1 MSRTLNIG
9 DPIISSDDFRIGM
22 VISSGVVGG
31 RTYKIVKRY
40 PRATEYGS
48 VWGWVELRKNGTWPK
63 GPKRINGHWLSQHFP
78 RHGYD
83 VVADPTLTVPG
94 ILARESMLTLAPK
107 EDRGLRTGYGELRS
121 PVYRANKRTEGH
133 DRARK
138 KIGGRTR
145 PGGKPWLAGTMAERI
160 AIRAGVDFDLLSDGR
175 GGFGSLSRRDFEKIV
190 DALGGE

>member
-1 MSRTLNIG
+1 MSTNYLRPQVG
-9 DPIISSDDFRIGM
+9 DPIISSDDFVLGL
-22 VISSGVVGG
+22 VISTGKGPRG
-31 RTYKIVKRY
+31 ETLKLTKRY
-40 PRATEYGS
+40 KDGG
-48 VWGWVELRKNGTWPK
+48 WGWVKLRKNGTWPK
-63 GPKRINGHWLSQHFP
+63 GPKKFDPTWLEHHFP

-83 VVADPTLTVPG
+83 VIADPTLGTG
-94 ILARESMLTLAPK
+94 SAAERASMAALRTDLAQPPK
-107 EDRGLRTGYGELRS
+107 PTGYGELRS
-121 PVYRANKRTEGH
+121 PVFRANMRTAGH

-175 GGFGSLSRRDFEKIV
+175 GGFASLSLRDFEKIV